1 MVLNKRSSLAVGV
14 ITRKNDQRQP
24 LRGAAFCARFSGHAR
39 TTGGVINR
47 QHLSRAVFMVYLIE
61 GGYYVAP
68 ANNLPH
74 DFPVHPT
81 AIEVKELVASLLM
94 ETT

>member
-1 MVLNKRSSLAVGV
+1 
-14 ITRKNDQRQP
+14 
-24 LRGAAFCARFSGHAR
+24 
-39 TTGGVINR
+39 
-47 QHLSRAVFMVYLIE
+47 MVYLIE